1 MEHANA
7 TLKGVG
13 DVVAAEHSFEDFF
26 ELEQERLLRLLWMV
40 TGSLQEA
47 EDIVQDAF
55 LRVWERWHNVSSMES
70 PTGYLHNAAMNIF
83 RNRYRRARLGLR
95 KMMGGDPPVDA
106 FGSAEDRIS
115 VSSALAWLTSKQR
128 AALVLTFLLGY
139 PADAAGRMLEVRG
152 STVRS
157 LSSTARAALRDAKEF
172 ADE

>member
-1 MEHANA
+1 MEHAEA
-7 TLKGVG
+7 TWSGAG
-13 DVVAAEHSFEDFF
+13 DGIAVQHSFEDFF

-70 PTGYLHNAAMNIF
+70 PTGYLHHAAMNIF

-95 KMMGGDPPVDA
+95 KVIGTDPPIDA
-106 FGSAEDRIS
+106 FDSAEDRIS
-115 VSSALAWLTSKQR
+115 VSSALARLTRKQR
-128 AALVLTFLLGY
+128 AALVLTEMLGY
-139 PADAAGRMLEVRG
+139 PADDAGRMLGIRG

-172 ADE
+172 TDE